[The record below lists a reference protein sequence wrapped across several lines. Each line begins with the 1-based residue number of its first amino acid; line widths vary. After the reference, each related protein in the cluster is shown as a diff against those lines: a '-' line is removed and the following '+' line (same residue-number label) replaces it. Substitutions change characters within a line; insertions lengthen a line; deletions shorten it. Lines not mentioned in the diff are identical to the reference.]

1 MEHLNYHH
9 LKYFWHVARE
19 ESVRAA
25 AQLLHVTP
33 STVSGQ
39 LTLLEEQVG
48 EALFRRTTEGMKL
61 TALGKIVFGYA
72 EEIFS
77 AGHELQNYLSR
88 RENENF
94 VQLELG
100 ILDAIPK
107 LLVRRL
113 LQSVVDPDHQARMIF
128 HEGREDEL
136 ATRLALHQFDFV
148 LSDAPMTALG
158 AVEFFNHKLAD
169 SQIAIYG
176 TQPLATRI
184 QQFPEDLNGAP
195 LLVPQTMTVVRRKLD
210 RYLAERDIH
219 PRISGEFE
227 DTALMKAFGQTGLG
241 LFPAPVLVEDV
252 LLEQYGVQRVG
263 LLDVREE
270 VYLVSSSRHNEHP
283 VVERLLE
290 SARPQPS

>member
-39 LTLLEEQVG
+39 LNLLEEQVG

-94 VQLELG
+94 IRLELG

-113 LQSVVDPDHQARMIF
+113 LQSVIDPDHQAQMIF

-158 AVEFFNHKLAD
+158 AMEFFNHKLAD

-176 TQPLATRI
+176 TQSLATGIR
-184 QQFPEDLNGAP
+184 QFPEDLNGAP

-252 LLEQYGVQRVG
+252 LLKQYGVQRVG

-270 VYLVSSSRHNEHP
+270 VYLVSASRHNEHP